1 MTTKIVRI
9 EADPDLGRLLSH
21 ANAQAISAK
30 D

>member
-1 MTTKIVRI
+1 MATKTIGI
-9 EADPDLGRLLSH
+9 EVDPDLGRLLCH